1 MGLCGNRCC
10 FLPSCSPSS
19 SAKTERFSASGS
31 ASVRNYQTFT
41 ENAQI
46 GSFFAPFF
54 FCFFC
59 GFALYE
65 GNKFVDLQHK
75 ESNLSPKELLF
86 E

>member
-1 MGLCGNRCC
+1 ML
-10 FLPSCSPSS
+10 FLAFILPLEFDE
-19 SAKTERFSASGS
+19 KTERFSASGS